1 MPQNEI
7 EIILARQ
14 LASYLATP
22 MFIVDPQGDLLYY
35 NEPAEKLLGHRFEQT
50 GAMSAAE
57 WTTLFDPTDDAGL
70 PFPAES
76 LPLVIAFVERRP
88 AQHRFWIQGLDNA
101 RRCIEVVAFPLV
113 GQQDRFLGAAA
124 IFWEVKEG

>member
-22 MFIVDPQGDLLYY
+22 MFIVDPHGDLLYY
-35 NEPAEKLLGHRFEQT
+35 NEPAEKLLGYRFEQT
-50 GAMSAAE
+50 GAMPAAE
-57 WTTLFDPTDDAGL
+57 WSTLFDPTDDDGH
-70 PFPAES
+70 PFPTGS

-88 AQHRFWIQGLDNA
+88 AQHRFWIRGLDNA
-101 RRCIEVVAFPLV
+101 RRCIEVVAFPLM
-113 GQQDRFLGAAA
+113 GQQDRFVGAAA